1 MSDNKEKE
9 KKPVYLSTELQEKI
23 AERAKSTG
31 FNSVDEYV
39 IFVLEEVL
47 KDDEDETQ
55 AVSKEDEEEVKKR
68 LKALGYIEQHY

>member
-9 KKPVYLSTELQEKI
+9 KKPVYLSTELYEKI

-68 LKALGYIEQHY
+68 LKALGYIE